1 MNRPWWGS
9 PLIRAWVGPFR
20 AVVAIAIVVIMGAQP
35 HAQDKGTIL
44 FVGSSIFHRW
54 TQLTTQMAPLPVQNI
69 AFDGAVTDD
78 WNRLVD
84 PSVIPARPKVI
95 AYYCG
100 SNDVDAGD
108 SAVRIVAR
116 IRSFMDRVKTAL
128 PQTRVVFVSVNKA
141 PEKRDRWDVVD
152 DINRQMQKYAERN
165 PRVEFVDVN
174 PVLFNADGTSKVE
187 LFMNDQLHLRPPAY
201 EEFAKILKPVLERAF
216 ARPERATARTW
227 TDATGPK

>member
-1 MNRPWWGS
+1 MSR
-9 PLIRAWVGPFR
+9 RV
-20 AVVAIAIVVIMGAQP
+20 IVVLYGLWVLCGGELPI
-35 HAQDKGTIL
+35 HAQDKGPVL

-69 AFDGAVTDD
+69 AFDGAQTDD

-84 PSVIPARPKVI
+84 SRVIPAKPKVI

-116 IRSFMDRVKTAL
+116 IREFMERATKAL

-152 DINRQMQKYAERN
+152 DINRQMQAYATKH
-165 PRVEFVDVN
+165 PQVEFVDVN
-174 PVLFNADGTSKVE
+174 PALFNADGTSRTE

-201 EEFAKILKPVLERAF
+201 EEFAKIVRPALERAF
-216 ARPERATARTW
+216 SRP
-227 TDATGPK
+227 

>member
-1 MNRPWWGS
+1 MTPRGVAQTVRS
-9 PLIRAWVGPFR
+9 ATLPLALVL
-20 AVVAIAIVVIMGAQP
+20 ALVAPSAQ
-35 HAQDKGTIL
+35 HKGTIL

-54 TQLTTQMAPLPVQNI
+54 TQLTAQMAPLPVENI

-78 WNRLVD
+78 WNRLID
-84 PSVIPARPKVI
+84 SRVIPVRPKVI

-108 SAVRIVAR
+108 SASRIVAR
-116 IRSFMDRVKTAL
+116 IREFTDRVAKAL
-128 PQTRVVFVSVNKA
+128 PDTHIVFVSVNKA
-141 PEKRDRWDVVD
+141 PEKRERWDVVD

-174 PVLFNADGTSKVE
+174 PALFNADGTSRTE

-201 EEFAKILKPVLERAF
+201 EELAKMLKPVLTKALM
-216 ARPERATARTW
+216 
-227 TDATGPK
+227 

>member
-1 MNRPWWGS
+1 MSKLKLFG
-9 PLIRAWVGPFR
+9 
-20 AVVAIAIVVIMGAQP
+20 VVLSGLCVLSGGVRIVT
-35 HAQDKGTIL
+35 AQDNGTIL

-54 TQLTTQMAPLPVQNI
+54 TQLTAQMAPLPVQNI
-69 AFDGAVTDD
+69 AFDGATTDD

-84 PSVIPARPKVI
+84 SRVIPMRPKVI

-108 SAVRIVAR
+108 SAVQIVAR
-116 IRSFMDRVKTAL
+116 IRAFMDRVGTAL
-128 PQTRVVFVSVNKA
+128 PQTRFVFVSVNKA

-152 DINRQMQKYAERN
+152 DINQQIQQYAKRN

-187 LFMNDQLHLRPPAY
+187 LFMNDRLHLRPAAY
-201 EEFAKILKPVLERAF
+201 EGFAKTLKPALERAL

>member
-1 MNRPWWGS
+1 MSETYRPLRTLRTFGIVFLGVLSMLSGGESVGS
-9 PLIRAWVGPFR
+9 
-20 AVVAIAIVVIMGAQP
+20 
-35 HAQDKGTIL
+35 AQDKGTIL

-54 TQLTTQMAPLPVQNI
+54 TQLTTQMAPLPVTNI

-78 WNRLVD
+78 WNRLID
-84 PSVIPARPKVI
+84 SRVIPARPKVV

-116 IRSFMDRVKTAL
+116 IRQFIDRVTKAL
-128 PQTRVVFVSVNKA
+128 PDTRVVFVSVNKA

-152 DINRQMQKYAERN
+152 DINRQMQKVAERN

-174 PVLFNADGTSKVE
+174 PALSNPDGTPRTE

-201 EEFAKILKPVLERAF
+201 DEFAKILKPVLTKALQ
-216 ARPERATARTW
+216 
-227 TDATGPK
+227 